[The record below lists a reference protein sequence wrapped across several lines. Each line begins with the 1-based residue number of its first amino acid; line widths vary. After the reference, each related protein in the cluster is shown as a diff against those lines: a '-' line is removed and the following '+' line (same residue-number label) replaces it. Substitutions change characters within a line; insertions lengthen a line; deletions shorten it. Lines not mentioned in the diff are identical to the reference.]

1 MQYSAVRS
9 PSQPVD
15 RSAGYLEAQ
24 TQNTAA
30 PTSAEITAGQNTPAS
45 QIQNTPASAPANKN
59 TYLSDALK
67 NDLPAVPVT
76 RDWDLTKSVGIPK
89 AEKGLL
95 QETITD
101 AYKKANLKEASNLD
115 GFANLEF
122 ASSGL
127 GGAESGTLT
136 ERLLDAGDATNTM
149 NAASVNEFNIN
160 SAANQNMFNAQQQLN
175 NLQYSNVTD
184 ALRGDRL
191 TAGRM
196 GQGSSDGVSGRM
208 LAQAEMGA
216 ARDYANLGAGANVE
230 MAQRNLANAQRLGAG
245 QTANTQI
252 LANEQARNNQAGVAE
267 NTANRYFDLVDRK
280 ESQKFQIINELAN
293 TIGATQE
300 ETLPAVT
307 VAEQWLEQQQ
317 LEGKIAELN
326 EQERRDAIIESART
340 LLDNPSIMD
349 AISSQIDDSAL
360 MLGEEFS
367 AEESLMANRIS
378 NLKNIPQLEE
388 NIIAQMGES
397 QFNLYKE
404 KFKGIRG
411 IYEAALAAQLI
422 DANGYY
428 IPANSYASDAVGDST
443 SANLDTINEDEGT
456 AGSLLNKGISYLSDK
471 IGDSFNDMLN
481 DSSDDDNATAVK

>member
-1 MQYSAVRS
+1 MSKIRS
-9 PSQPVD
+9 VYPTHNYHGDGTSLAD
-15 RSAGYLEAQ
+15 AQ
-24 TQNTAA
+24 TQEQQQQVTPGQLA
-30 PTSAEITAGQNTPAS
+30 AGQNTAPQPA
-45 QIQNTPASAPANKN
+45 PAPANKN

-67 NDLPAVPVT
+67 NDLPQVPVT

-89 AEKGLL
+89 AEQGLL

-101 AYKKANLKEASNLD
+101 AYKAANLKEATNLD
-115 GFANLEF
+115 AFANLEF
-122 ASSGL
+122 ASSSL
-127 GGAESGTLT
+127 GGAESGSLI
-136 ERLLDAGDATNTM
+136 ERLTDAGDATNTM
-149 NAASVNEFNIN
+149 NSASVNEFNIN
-160 SAANQNMFNAQQQLN
+160 SAANQNLFGAQQNLN

-184 ALRGDRL
+184 ALRGNRL

-230 MAQRNLANAQRLGAG
+230 MAKRNVENAQRLGAG
-245 QTANTQI
+245 QTANAQI
-252 LANEQARNNQAGVAE
+252 LAKEQANNNQAGVAQ
-267 NTANRYFDLVDRK
+267 NTAQRYFDLLERK
-280 ESQKFQIINELAN
+280 EGQKFSIINELAN
-293 TIGATQE
+293 TLGATQE
-300 ETLPAVT
+300 ETLPVVT
-307 VAEQWLEQQQ
+307 MAEQWLEQQQ

-326 EQERRDAIIESART
+326 EKDRRDAIMQSTRT
-340 LLDNPSIMD
+340 LLENPSLMD
-349 AISSQIDDSAL
+349 AISSQIDGEAL

-367 AEESLMANRIS
+367 AEEQIMANRIS

-397 QFNLYKE
+397 TYNLYKE

-428 IPANSYASDAVGDST
+428 IPANSYASEAVGDST
-443 SANLDTINEDEGT
+443 SANLETINEDEGT
-456 AGSLLNKGISYLSDK
+456 GSSLLSKGVEWVGDK
-471 IGDSFNDMLN
+471 IGETFNDMLSEDNTNN
-481 DSSDDDNATAVK
+481 DDAVAVK